1 MKLLSML
8 KKCFRAL
15 THHYSLHT
23 PEHVGH
29 FAGSLV
35 PLGDWQHH

>member
-8 KKCFRAL
+8 KQFFRAL
-15 THHYSLHT
+15 TRHYSLHT
-23 PEHVGH
+23 PEHVGQ
-29 FAGSLV
+29 FAGALV